1 MLNFQQKFL
10 KKYRK
15 GDEKML
21 YPALITSLIVG
32 LGIIDE
38 LTLQW
43 QTTRA
48 IWTGPIVGLLLG
60 DFETGLLIG
69 ATIELM
75 FLSNVIVGAAGIPDV
90 TISSGIAVALAIVSD
105 IPTDMA
111 IALAVPVAIFG
122 QFMSTI
128 RFSVLGVPL
137 AHLADKPAS
146 EGNIKAVLRTPK
158 FGLFIISLLY
168 IIPTFIAVYFG
179 ADLVASLVDKMP
191 VELINAFGVGSRLLA
206 AIGFAML
213 LSMLKSRKLTPFLIF
228 GYVLAAY
235 FKLNIIG
242 TVLIALVIASLYI
255 VFNKKEVENYD

>member
-168 IIPTFIAVYFG
+168 IIQH
-179 ADLVASLVDKMP
+179 L
-191 VELINAFGVGSRLLA
+191 
-206 AIGFAML
+206 
-213 LSMLKSRKLTPFLIF
+213 
-228 GYVLAAY
+228 
-235 FKLNIIG
+235 
-242 TVLIALVIASLYI
+242 
-255 VFNKKEVENYD
+255 